1 MSNSKIQISNKIKM
15 PKSQTE
21 TFINLVLDIV
31 IYLVIWILS
40 IGI

>member
-1 MSNSKIQISNKIKM
+1 MSNSKIQISNKTKM
-15 PKSQTE
+15 PKSQTKI
-21 TFINLVLDIV
+21 FIDLVLDIV